1 MMKIKKILI
10 VLSVIFILFFSAK
23 KIVNI
28 TLAETQ
34 IGDEQSFLDLAEEGQ
49 NITCLAS
56 TPDEGYN
63 TNHISDNTVKIKL
76 TGSCGGTPGC
86 YLITCQGIND
96 QRIEDEQRAA
106 ACDNGTATPP
116 SGMTFTAWCAQV
128 YDDLEKNSRITEQ
141 GCSSGETDVDIK
153 LFGADM
159 TSSVPAARI
168 DNPSPIG
175 GYPLKKGAI
184 NTVITFNGAW
194 DHIPYQ
200 FYAIGPGGAAADLG
214 AGGVEGED
222 RSQQIGQINTF
233 KFGAEGSISKCVTIT
248 WDPYGRVFD
257 AQSLEPIPMIK
268 VTLLNSE
275 KKPATQFLKN
285 FDVTS
290 SNGLFNIQV
299 EKTGNYFL
307 TVDPPTSHGFVSN
320 PNLNP
325 NYKYIYSDI
334 YYPDV
339 SFEEKAG
346 IPTHHDIPLYPKG
359 DPYKSEVI
367 VYEKTLNQMDMGDY
381 IKLEGKISH
390 PLARVCLVGETSGK
404 QYACSQADKIGSF
417 RIGINKREYPQ
428 EAMLIVV
435 SKVDPNN
442 LSQFTQQSIKI
453 ESLLTPIPENQLSK
467 KKPVFEPLLRYVEG
481 YIPPQAKVAVKLKM
495 KIATFYET

>member
-1 MMKIKKILI
+1 
-10 VLSVIFILFFSAK
+10 
-23 KIVNI
+23 
-28 TLAETQ
+28 
-34 IGDEQSFLDLAEEGQ
+34 
-49 NITCLAS
+49 
-56 TPDEGYN
+56 
-63 TNHISDNTVKIKL
+63 
-76 TGSCGGTPGC
+76 
-86 YLITCQGIND
+86 
-96 QRIEDEQRAA
+96 
-106 ACDNGTATPP
+106 
-116 SGMTFTAWCAQV
+116 
-128 YDDLEKNSRITEQ
+128 
-141 GCSSGETDVDIK
+141 
-153 LFGADM
+153 
-159 TSSVPAARI
+159 
-168 DNPSPIG
+168 
-175 GYPLKKGAI
+175 
-184 NTVITFNGAW
+184 
-194 DHIPYQ
+194 
-200 FYAIGPGGAAADLG
+200 
-214 AGGVEGED
+214 
-222 RSQQIGQINTF
+222 
-233 KFGAEGSISKCVTIT
+233 
-248 WDPYGRVFD
+248 
-257 AQSLEPIPMIK
+257 MIK

-495 KIATFYET
+495 NKATFYETKADENGLIKILSKNLPLFDYYLEVVPPQSSKPVVMTTSEFIRNNKDFIISEKLNLISGAKNDQSVVDRSKLNPDQQKADGSAGNKIFGNKLSAPFNKNLIIIGLILFLLIAVTAGMVLYIKKTKNK